1 MIQLKRFKQIDTYRG
16 LRRKSSNTTKY
27 CSKDRNKTEFR
38 KYRWRWSNESKRQR
52 PKSTRTENCPCLC
65 LLICWNFFFF
75 CVEDNT
81 YSVFIINQC
90 SISFPLMIMIYN
102 FLRKCAFCFLKKCWK
117 ACMSL
122 TSINEFCF
130 DKAKCLHLGLWA
142 LSVLIELL
150 TKLVKSL
157 KFKQK

>member
-38 KYRWRWSNESKRQR
+38 KYRWIWSNESKRQR
-52 PKSTRTENCPCLC
+52 PKSTGIENCPCLC
-65 LLICWNFFFF
+65 LLICWHFFFG
-75 CVEDNT
+75 VEDNT

-102 FLRKCAFCFLKKCWK
+102 FLKKCAFCFLEKCWK
-117 ACMSL
+117 SMHEPHFNKWVLFWQSKVL
-122 TSINEFCF
+122 TP
-130 DKAKCLHLGLWA
+130 WA
-142 LSVLIELL
+142 LSFKCAYWAVNKIGKEL
-150 TKLVKSL
+150 KI
-157 KFKQK
+157 